1 MSGTVYG
8 GVMTQT
14 VTYLTNQLICI
25 REALA
30 ENGYA
35 QPDEELGQ
43 LHERVREL
51 AQRNK
56 RERRETKMEVQFKI
70 TTPGG
75 TKTIALVRE
84 FKEVN
89 GKRTAFW
96 IFTPHGKT
104 QNAEERNKPISGTP
118 LKAAT
123 WVAAEFYGGATK
135 IVRTG

>member
-1 MSGTVYG
+1 MSSTVYG

-14 VTYLTNQLICI
+14 VSYLTLQLVCI
-25 REALA
+25 RAALA
-30 ENGYA
+30 ENGHA
-35 QPDEELGQ
+35 RPDEELDQ

-56 RERRETKMEVQFKI
+56 REKQEQKMEARFKI
-70 TTPGG
+70 TCPGG
-75 TKTIALVRE
+75 TKVIVLTRE

-89 GKRTAFW
+89 GKKTPFW

-135 IVRTG
+135 IVRAG

>member
-1 MSGTVYG
+1 MNDPVYG

-14 VTYLTNQLICI
+14 VSYLTLQLVLI
-25 REALA
+25 REILIAH
-30 ENGYA
+30 GYA
-35 QPDEELGQ
+35 RTDEDIGQ

-51 AQRNK
+51 VQCSK
-56 RERRETKMEVQFKI
+56 RERREMQMEAKFKI
-70 TTPGG
+70 TTPSG
-75 TKTIALVRE
+75 TKIIALVRE

-89 GKRTAFW
+89 GKKTPFW

-104 QNAEERNKPISGTP
+104 RNAEERNKPVSGTP

-135 IVRTG
+135 IVRAG